1 MLINA
6 DILPIY
12 STQKNDI
19 ANEFYVPVLMESKS
33 YDRVSGY
40 FSAHALAY
48 FSKGLEGLYLNKGH
62 YRLIISNQ
70 VSEDDFE
77 MMNAGYNNR
86 TKNTEYILNN
96 LSDSTVLE
104 NIDKKRIAN
113 LAYLIEIGLVDIKIG
128 FTHRGIFHSKYG
140 IMRDADGNKIYFSGS
155 FNETQAA
162 FISNYESITVLK
174 SWDSSEVAETIENE
188 IIDFQKL
195 WDNRNIDKMIFV
207 KKINEILRSELLSYS
222 KGRFIMDSSIF
233 QSDALVLYLE
243 DGKVKLQNNLSSKEL
258 NEKNNSVKKI
268 KKKYLKDGIVWDF
281 RENLNYNDIDDII
294 RLMRRYGTRENTLIE
309 IADSILEFI
318 NTTKFEIKEIS
329 KRGRAIKKQDEIFDN
344 TFNFFNQIV
353 SNEVYRRLRP
363 VQTRVSFYMAI
374 MKRVANF
381 SVPGSGKTAMM
392 YGTFA
397 YLSSDSI
404 NEVDKMIVIG
414 PKSSFKSWK
423 DEFEKVFGNKRS
435 LKVLDIHS
443 ANFRPEMLSKNVNQ
457 YNLFLFNYE
466 SLNRYES
473 VLEKLIDSRTMLVF
487 DEVHKIKGIDTQ
499 RAPIAIKIAQKAKY
513 RYVLTGTPIPNSYTD
528 IWNFLHILYNDEYK
542 SYFGFR
548 PNELS
553 TEDSVISESIN
564 EKLFP
569 FFWRVTKQE
578 LKVPKA
584 NDDAIITNQITD
596 LEQSIINLL
605 WKKYGR
611 EPFKLYIRLIQFSS
625 NPSLLKKNIE
635 RSLFTDIDD
644 EITFEYSD
652 EMADFPVYSH
662 EELKLLNQIDETTK
676 FRNCV
681 NKAELLMNESKTIII
696 WCIFV
701 DTIHKISKILEEKGY
716 RVAVIYGAVSAED
729 RETMITDFQN
739 GMYDVLVTNPHTLA
753 ESVSLHMICHD
764 ALYLEYSFNLT
775 HMLQSRDRIHRL
787 GLSPNQY
794 TAYYYFV
801 SEGQLGERDTLDK
814 KIYNR
819 LKEKEST
826 MVQTIEGTSLSVE
839 YSMDEKTE
847 ILKLINE
854 ELGNK

>member
-19 ANEFYVPVLMESKS
+19 ANEFYVPALMESKS

-70 VSEDDFE
+70 ISEDDFE

-86 TKNTEYILNN
+86 AKNTEYILNN
-96 LSDSTVLE
+96 LSDSTALE

-128 FTHRGIFHSKYG
+128 FTHQGIFHSKYG
-140 IMRDADGNKIYFSGS
+140 IMRDADGNEVYFSGS

-162 FISNYESITVLK
+162 FVSNYESITVLK

-207 KKINEILRSELLSYS
+207 KEVNKILRSELLSYS

-233 QSDALVLYLE
+233 QSDAIVLYLE
-243 DGKVKLQNNLSSKEL
+243 DGKVKLQNNLLSKEL
-258 NEKNNSVKKI
+258 NEKNNSIKKI
-268 KKKYLKDGIVWDF
+268 KKKYLKDGITWDF
-281 RENLNYNDIDDII
+281 RESLNYNDIDDII

-318 NTTKFEIKEIS
+318 NIAKFEIKEIS
-329 KRGRAIKKQDEIFDN
+329 KRGRAIKNQDEIFDN
-344 TFNFFNQIV
+344 TFNLFNQIV
-353 SNEVYRRLRP
+353 SDEVYRRLRP
-363 VQTRVSFYMAI
+363 VQARVSFYMAV

-397 YLSSDSI
+397 YLSSNSI

-414 PKSSFKSWK
+414 PKNSFKSWK
-423 DEFEKVFGNKRS
+423 DEFEKVFRNKRS

-443 ANFRPEMLSKNVNQ
+443 ANFRTEMLSKNVNQ

-473 VLEKLIDSRTMLVF
+473 VLEKLIDSKTMLVF
-487 DEVHKIKGIDTQ
+487 DEVHKIKGINTQ
-499 RAPIAIKIAQKAKY
+499 RAPIAIKIARKAKY
-513 RYVLTGTPIPNSYTD
+513 RYVLTGTPIPNSYAD
-528 IWNFLHILYNDEYK
+528 IWNFLHILYDDEYK

-553 TEDSVISESIN
+553 TKDSVISESIN

-578 LKVPKA
+578 LKVPQA

-605 WKKYGR
+605 WKKYGK

-652 EMADFPVYSH
+652 EMADVPVYSN

-701 DTIHKISKILEEKGY
+701 DTIHKISRILEEKGY

-753 ESVSLHMICHD
+753 ESVSLHMACHD

-787 GLSPNQY
+787 GLLPNQY
-794 TAYYYFV
+794 TAYYYFI
-801 SEGQLGERDTLDK
+801 SEGQPGERDTLDN

-819 LKEKEST
+819 LKEKETT

-839 YSMDEKTE
+839 YSVDEKTE

-854 ELGNK
+854 ELSNK